1 VSRSTTRLMVLGV
14 IAYRQPMSGYGIQKT
29 LDEWA
34 VSRWTT
40 IAPASIYQQLRTL
53 TAQGAVE
60 PTPGATGRAVEYVCT
75 PTGREELREL
85 MLSLLHE
92 RDFQPLS
99 LIPLLYFTPS
109 LSTEELDAGL
119 ADRIQAIDEALAMEH
134 AMIAR
139 SEALGPSHVT
149 EIFRLT
155 WHGLR
160 ADRDWCQEFRARL
173 INRQPAPGS

>member
-1 VSRSTTRLMVLGV
+1 MVLGV
-14 IAYRQPMSGYGIQKT
+14 VAYRQPISGYGIQKT
-29 LDEWA
+29 LEEWA

-53 TAQGAVE
+53 SAHGSVE
-60 PTPGATGRAVEYVCT
+60 PQPGSTGRAAEYRCT
-75 PTGREELREL
+75 PTGQAELREL
-85 MLSLLHE
+85 LLALLHE

-109 LSTEELDAGL
+109 LSVEELSAGL
-119 ADRIQAIDEALAMEH
+119 AGRIQAIDDALAMED

-139 SEALGPSHVT
+139 SETLAPSGVT

-155 WHGLR
+155 WRGLR
-160 ADRDWCQEFRARL
+160 ADRDWCQEFRGRL
-173 INRQPAPGS
+173 TS